1 MPEPRYRLALAA
13 TSREMPDI
21 AMALSAEFPDLAKA
35 IEKQWLEI
43 MNSGVNV
50 FGPYEHGSSEP
61 IAGMCEN
68 RIELMTGIK
77 D

>member
-1 MPEPRYRLALAA
+1 MPEPRYRLALAV
-13 TSREMPDI
+13 TSREMPDV
-21 AMALSAEFPDLAKA
+21 AMALSAQFPDLAKA

-50 FGPYEHGSSEP
+50 FGPYERDQAEP
-61 IAGMCEN
+61 IAGMS
-68 RIELMTGIK
+68 RSGIELMTGIK